1 MSHTSHTSHTSL
13 TLNLDALAHPGR
25 RQPVFAP
32 HGVVATSQP
41 LASQAGLA
49 ILRQGGNAVDAALAA
64 AITLTVVEP
73 SSNSIGGDA
82 LALVWDGERLHGLNG
97 TGRAPA
103 ALTPEAL
110 RRQGHEAM
118 PLHHWACVT
127 VPGAPAA
134 WRDLHQRFGR
144 LPFATLFTA
153 AIEYA
158 ERGYP
163 IPAISQRVWS
173 RALEQVHAT
182 LSGDEFAGLLA
193 VFAPEGRPPR
203 VGEVWRN
210 PEAARTL
217 RLIAETQAEAFYRG
231 EIAERIVD
239 FAARTGGFLTAD
251 DLARHTSDWVE
262 PITTSYRG
270 YDVWEMPPSTQGLA
284 ALLALNIL
292 EGYELSA
299 FSRDSVESFH
309 RQLEAMKLAFAD
321 VHHFVADPAYAT
333 VPVKELLSK
342 SYAAR
347 RRALIG
353 EDALLAEVGDPRGSD
368 TTYLCAADSDGMMVS
383 FIQSTYHGF
392 GAHIVAPGTG
402 FPLQN
407 RGNGFSLAEGHANC
421 LAPGKRPFHTL
432 IPGFLTYA
440 GQAIGPFGVMGGHMQ
455 PQGHVQMMVNTLD
468 YAMDPQSSLETPRWS
483 WQRDRIIKL
492 EPGAAAL
499 AAELAA
505 RGHVVE
511 IDEDVGWA
519 GRGQIIWRLSDETG
533 GYVAGSEPRAD
544 GQAAGY

>member
-1 MSHTSHTSHTSL
+1 MTL
-13 TLNLDALAHPGR
+13 TLDLDALAHPGR
-25 RQPVFAP
+25 RQPIFAP

-49 ILRQGGNAVDAALAA
+49 ILQQGGNAVDAALAA
-64 AITLTVVEP
+64 GIALTVVEP
-73 SSNSIGGDA
+73 ASNSIGGDT
-82 LALVWDGERLHGLNG
+82 LALVWDGKRLHGLNG

-103 ALTPEAL
+103 ALTAEVL
-110 RRQGHEAM
+110 RRAGHDTM
-118 PLHHWACVT
+118 PLHHWAAVT

-134 WRDLHQRFGR
+134 WRDLHQHFGR

-163 IPAISQRVWS
+163 VPPISQRGWRRS
-173 RALEQVHAT
+173 LEQIHT
-182 LSGDEFAGLLA
+182 SLSGDEFAGLPA
-193 VFAPEGRPPR
+193 VFAPEGRAPR

-210 PEAARTL
+210 TEIARTL
-217 RLIAETQAEAFYRG
+217 RLIAETNADAFYRG

-239 FAARTGGFLTAD
+239 FAARTGGFLAAD

-292 EGYELSA
+292 DGYELSR
-299 FSRDSVESFH
+299 FPRDSVESFH
-309 RQLEAMKLAFAD
+309 VQLEAMKLAFAD
-321 VHHFVADPAYAT
+321 VHHFVADPQHEH
-333 VPVKELLSK
+333 VPVEELLSK
-342 SYAAR
+342 AYAAK

-353 EDALLAEVGDPRGSD
+353 ERALLAEVGDPLGSD
-368 TTYLCAADSDGMMVS
+368 TTYLCAADADGMMVS
-383 FIQSTYHGF
+383 YIQSTFHSF
-392 GAHIVAPGTG
+392 GAHIVVPGTG

-407 RGNGFSLAEGHANC
+407 RGHGFSLAEGHANR

-432 IPGFLTYA
+432 IPGFLTQS
-440 GQAIGPFGVMGGHMQ
+440 GRAIGPFGVMGGHMQ

-468 YAMDPQSSLETPRWS
+468 YAMDPQSSLGAARWWWGQERS
-483 WQRDRIIKL
+483 IKL
-492 EPGAAAL
+492 EPGAASL
-499 AAELAA
+499 AEGLVG
-505 RGHVVE
+505 RGHAVE
-511 IDEDVGWA
+511 VDAEVDWA
-519 GRGQIIWRLSDETG
+519 GRGQIIWRLSEETE
-533 GYVAGSEPRAD
+533 GYIAGSEPRAD

>member
-1 MSHTSHTSHTSL
+1 MLSARRDAVVLAVLITAVLLLIWNGSTFFNHIRIQGASFATDVRIASTAL
-13 TLNLDALAHPGR
+13 TLNVALILFGWR
-25 RQPVFAP
+25 RY
-32 HGVVATSQP
+32 
-41 LASQAGLA
+41 
-49 ILRQGGNAVDAALAA
+49 VDLQHEAEIRNEQERRAALLATTDHTTGLYNRKGFADRAAQLSQEAA
-64 AITLTVVEP
+64 ARGDNVVIISFQIQRFKTVNDQHGYEA
-73 SSNSIGGDA
+73 GDWLLKS
-82 LALVWDGERLHGLNG
+82 LA
-97 TGRAPA
+97 T
-103 ALTPEAL
+103 AL
-110 RRQGHEAM
+110 RSELGPEVVIAR
-118 PLHHWACVT
+118 
-127 VPGAPAA
+127 
-134 WRDLHQRFGR
+134 
-144 LPFATLFTA
+144 
-153 AIEYA
+153 
-158 ERGYP
+158 
-163 IPAISQRVWS
+163 
-173 RALEQVHAT
+173 

-353 EDALLAEVGDPRGSD
+353 EEALLAEVGDPRGSD

-432 IPGFLTYA
+432 IPGFLTHA
-440 GQAIGPFGVMGGHMQ
+440 GKAVGPFGVMGGHMQ

-483 WQRDRIIKL
+483 WQRDRIITL